1 MIAATLLMVASADI
15 IRKRN
20 LFLGVDVAT
29 ETAFL
34 VAGRASVPC
43 RRSLIGLENESV
55 CVHRLSGI
63 WVAFFALSAFW
74 RGENAESA
82 ESAENA
88 GLRSKFGINAMS
100 DFLKVNPGKPP
111 DKILECALRHGVG

>member
-15 IRKRN
+15 IRERD
-20 LFLGVDVAT
+20 LFLGVDVAA

-34 VAGRASVPC
+34 VADRTSVPC
-43 RRSLIGLENESV
+43 RHALIRLENESV

-63 WVAFFALSAFW
+63 WVASSALSAFW
-74 RGENAESA
+74 RGENA

-88 GLRSKFGINAMS
+88 GLRSKFGINAMT
-100 DFLKVNPGKPP
+100 DFLKVNPGKSP

>member
-1 MIAATLLMVASADI
+1 MVAAALFMVASADI
-15 IRKRN
+15 IRKQY
-20 LFLGVDVAT
+20 LFFGVDVAA

-43 RRSLIGLENESV
+43 RHALIRLENESV
-55 CVHRLSGI
+55 CIHWLSGI
-63 WVAFFALSAFW
+63 RVAFSALSAFW
-74 RGENAESA
+74 RWENA

-88 GLRSKFGINAMS
+88 GVRSKFGINAMT

>member
-1 MIAATLLMVASADI
+1 MVAATLFMVASANI
-15 IRKRN
+15 IRKRD
-20 LFLGVDVAT
+20 LFLGVDVAA

-34 VAGRASVPC
+34 VAGRASMPC
-43 RRSLIGLENESV
+43 RHSLIGLENKSV

-63 WVAFFALSAFW
+63 RVAFSALTALW
-74 RGENAESA
+74 RGENA

-88 GLRSKFGINAMS
+88 GLRSKFGINAMT
-100 DFLKVNPGKPP
+100 DFLKVNTGKSP

>member
-1 MIAATLLMVASADI
+1 MVATTLFMIASSDI
-15 IRKRN
+15 IRKQD
-20 LFLGVDVAT
+20 LFLGIDVAA

-34 VAGRASVPC
+34 VAGRASMPC
-43 RRSLIGLENESV
+43 RHSLIGLENESV

-63 WVAFFALSAFW
+63 RVAFSALSALW
-74 RGENAESA
+74 RGENA